1 MKAYLIYV
9 DAEKMNSNKFYNMEL
24 VGSTIN
30 VEYGRVGS
38 TSTKLSYP
46 AAKWNSLLKSNTN
59 FNPLL

>member
-30 VEYGRVGS
+30 GNKYI
-38 TSTKLSYP
+38 
-46 AAKWNSLLKSNTN
+46 AK
-59 FNPLL
+59 

>member
-38 TSTKLSYP
+38 SSTKLTDP
-46 AAKWNSLLKSNTN
+46 FDDNGDIINDSLGG
-59 FNPLL
+59 